1 MQERGLR
8 MNKSNEILK
17 IKDLTTGYGNIQ
29 VLWDINMEVQKGSL
43 VALVGANGV
52 GKTTLMKT
60 LIGVLRPWSGSI
72 VFNGEDITDF
82 DPDKRVKMGISLV
95 PEGRQLFYGMTVEEN
110 LKMGAYVRD
119 PNEDVNRDLEF
130 VYSLFERLRE
140 RRKQLAGTLSGGEQQ
155 MCAIG
160 RALMANPK
168 LLLIDELSLGLA
180 PVVVDRLI
188 EVISRI
194 RKERDTTIF
203 LVEQDVEVALG
214 IADIGYVI
222 ETGRITRS
230 GVAKE
235 LLEDSYIK
243 TAYLGI

>member
-1 MQERGLR
+1 MR
-8 MNKSNEILK
+8 KDKILK
-17 IKDLTTGYGNIQ
+17 VNSLETGYGSIQ
-29 VLWDINMEVQKGSL
+29 VLWGIDIEVEEGSL

-52 GKTTLMKT
+52 GKTTFMKT
-60 LIGVLRPWSGSI
+60 LIGVLKPWSGSI
-72 VFNGEDITDF
+72 SFMGRDITHLESED
-82 DPDKRVKMGISLV
+82 RVRMGISLV

-110 LKMGAYVRD
+110 LKMGAYVRNPKENID
-119 PNEDVNRDLEF
+119 QDLEF
-130 VYSLFERLRE
+130 VYSLFERLKE

-180 PVVVDRLI
+180 PVIVDRLI
-188 EVISRI
+188 EVIARI
-194 RKERDTTIF
+194 RREKGTTIL

-222 ETGRITRS
+222 ETGRITKT
-230 GVAKE
+230 GPAKE
-235 LLEDSYIK
+235 LLEDDYIK
-243 TAYLGI
+243 KAYLGM

>member
-8 MNKSNEILK
+8 MDKSNEILK

-130 VYSLFERLRE
+130 VYSLFERLKE

-180 PVVVDRLI
+180 PVIVDRLI

>member
-1 MQERGLR
+1 MRQEG
-8 MNKSNEILK
+8 NIILK
-17 IKDLTTGYGNIQ
+17 VSNLETGYGSIQ
-29 VLWDINMEVQKGSL
+29 VLWGINIEVNQGSL

-52 GKTTLMKT
+52 GKTTFMKT
-60 LIGVLRPWSGSI
+60 LIGVLKPWNGSI
-72 VFNGEDITDF
+72 SFMGKDITHLESED
-82 DPDKRVKMGISLV
+82 RVKMGISLV

-119 PNEDVNRDLEF
+119 PKEDISKDLDF
-130 VYSLFERLRE
+130 VYSLFDRLKE

-180 PVVVDRLI
+180 PVIVDRLI
-188 EVISRI
+188 DIISRI
-194 RKERDTTIF
+194 RKERNTTIL

-222 ETGRITRS
+222 ETGKITKW
-230 GVAKE
+230 GPAKE
-235 LLEDSYIK
+235 LLEDDYIK
-243 TAYLGI
+243 KAYLGM

>member
-1 MQERGLR
+1 MQKRELK
-8 MNKSNEILK
+8 MDKNNEILK
-17 IKDLTTGYGNIQ
+17 IKNLKAGYGSIQ
-29 VLWDINMEVQKGSL
+29 VLWDINIEVKKGSL

-60 LIGVLRPWSGSI
+60 LIGVLKPWSGSI
-72 VFNGEDITDF
+72 IFTGEDITEF
-82 DPDKRVKMGISLV
+82 EPDKRVKMGISLV

-110 LKMGAYVRD
+110 LKMGAYIRD
-119 PNEDVNRDLEF
+119 SDEDISRDLEF
-130 VYSLFERLRE
+130 VYSLFERLKE

-180 PVVVDRLI
+180 PVIVDKLI
-188 EVISRI
+188 EIVNRI
-194 RKERDTTIF
+194 RREKETTIL

-214 IADIGYVI
+214 IADTGYVI

-235 LLEDSYIK
+235 LLEDDYIK

>member
-119 PNEDVNRDLEF
+119 PNEDVNGDLEF

-180 PVVVDRLI
+180 PVIVDRLI

>member
-180 PVVVDRLI
+180 PVIVDRLI

>member
-1 MQERGLR
+1 MQKRGLKMR
-8 MNKSNEILK
+8 KDSKIMEIKNLK
-17 IKDLTTGYGNIQ
+17 TGYGNIQ
-29 VLWDINMEVQKGSL
+29 VLWDIDIEIEKGSL

-60 LIGVLRPWSGSI
+60 LIGVLKPWGGSI
-72 VFNGEDITDF
+72 IFEEEDITKLEAN
-82 DPDKRVKMGISLV
+82 KRVKMGISLV

-119 PNEDVNRDLEF
+119 PEENVDQDLEF
-130 VYSLFERLRE
+130 VYSLFERLKE
-140 RRKQLAGTLSGGEQQ
+140 RRNQLAGTLSGGEQQ

-180 PVVVDRLI
+180 PVIVDRLI
-188 EVISRI
+188 EIVDRI
-194 RKERDTTIF
+194 RKEKKTTIF

-214 IADIGYVI
+214 IADKGYII
-222 ETGRITRS
+222 ETGKITKS
-230 GVAKE
+230 GPAKE

>member
-1 MQERGLR
+1 MTQK
-8 MNKSNEILK
+8 NSIVLK
-17 IKDLTTGYGNIQ
+17 VNDLETGYGNIQ
-29 VLWDINMEVQKGSL
+29 VLWGINIEVKQGSL

-52 GKTTLMKT
+52 GKTTFMKT
-60 LIGVLRPWSGSI
+60 LIGVLKPWNGSI
-72 VFNGEDITDF
+72 SFMGKDITHLESED
-82 DPDKRVKMGISLV
+82 RVKMGISLV

-119 PNEDVNRDLEF
+119 PKEDISRDLDF
-130 VYSLFERLRE
+130 VYSLFERLKE

-180 PVVVDRLI
+180 PVIVDRLI
-188 EVISRI
+188 DIISRI
-194 RKERDTTIF
+194 RKEKNTTIL

-214 IADIGYVI
+214 IADVGYVI
-222 ETGRITRS
+222 ETGKITKW
-230 GVAKE
+230 GPAKE
-235 LLEDSYIK
+235 LLEDDYIK
-243 TAYLGI
+243 KAYLGM

>member
-1 MQERGLR
+1 MTQNNSIVLEV
-8 MNKSNEILK
+8 N
-17 IKDLTTGYGNIQ
+17 DLETGYGSIQ
-29 VLWDINMEVQKGSL
+29 VLWGINIEVRQGSL

-52 GKTTLMKT
+52 GKTTFMKT
-60 LIGVLRPWSGSI
+60 LIGVLKPWRGSI
-72 VFNGEDITDF
+72 SFMGKDITHLESED
-82 DPDKRVKMGISLV
+82 RVKMGISLV

-119 PNEDVNRDLEF
+119 PKEDTSEDLDF
-130 VYSLFERLRE
+130 VYSLFERLKE

-180 PVVVDRLI
+180 PVIVDKLI
-188 EVISRI
+188 DIISRI
-194 RKERDTTIF
+194 RKEKNTTIL

-222 ETGRITRS
+222 ETGKITKW
-230 GVAKE
+230 GPAKE
-235 LLEDSYIK
+235 LLEDDYIK
-243 TAYLGI
+243 KAYLGM